1 MCNKSFSRKG
11 TMTTHVA
18 LIHENKKFQ
27 CDLCDYRLS
36 LTGDMI
42 RYVTTVHEKKKKKLS
57 LKS

>member
-42 RYVTTVHEKKKKKLS
+42 RYVTTVHEKKK
-57 LKS
+57 